1 MGRTDSMAAR
11 LPQLYRDGELL
22 RGSVTGHTGGV
33 LDLPAVQLEVLG
45 EEEVEVQIAHWF
57 GTARSLGEAAALAA
71 LLDFEP
77 ESWQTLPLFRTWV
90 NSMRDSM
97 LLDGAVTIRGL
108 EVFVEEYS
116 RGFQSATGIAAVP
129 QIDSW
134 SPVPSINDA
143 ALIENPLLKRD
154 QRVPQTG
161 GIEPLLQF
169 QVLQKGLD
177 ESFASFLLN
186 GLALGPEYVP
196 VIVNVTTGQGLVFKS
211 PVPVGGRLWLMA
223 DSDGGMTANLE
234 GTDATANLFSVSDVS
249 PGNPWGGNQAKQ
261 PAQAI
266 RLARGANDLWFFP
279 LAHYDALGLDRFLFS
294 LPDLLT
300 QQGRWDQSRFD
311 HALFYQE
318 PAMLLHVLWQETQPA
333 KVEIQLPAGAMLS
346 AAGRFIPALA
356 ARTELESS
364 LAEGVGKLKAAGV
377 ETSVELLAFREEQR
391 QREFLRTILPL
402 TVRERG
408 PVGEDKLPDA
418 GGVFEVTAFEG
429 STFR

>member
-1 MGRTDSMAAR
+1 MGRKSAMAAR

-22 RGSVTGHTGGV
+22 SGSAAAHAGGV

-57 GTARSLGEAAALAA
+57 GSARSLDEAAALAA

-77 ESWQTLPLFRTWV
+77 ESWQTLPLFRAWV

-97 LLDGAVTIRGL
+97 LLDGAVTVRGL

-116 RGFQSATGIAAVP
+116 RGFQSATGISAVP
-129 QIDSW
+129 RIDSW
-134 SPVPSINDA
+134 SNVPSISDA
-143 ALIENPLLKRD
+143 ALIENPLLNRD

-169 QVLQKGLD
+169 QVVQKGLD
-177 ESFASFLLN
+177 EVFASFLLT

-196 VIVNVTTGQGLVFKS
+196 VIVNVTTGQGLVFKK
-211 PVPVGGRLWLMA
+211 PIPVGSRLWLMA
-223 DSDGGMTANLE
+223 KSDGSMTANLE
-234 GTDATANLFSVSDVS
+234 GVDASANLFSVSDVS
-249 PGNPWGGNQAKQ
+249 PGTPWDGGQVKQ

-294 LPDLLT
+294 LPDLLL

-311 HALFYQE
+311 HSLFYQD

-333 KVEIQLPAGAMLS
+333 RVDIQLPAGAMLS
-346 AAGRFIPALA
+346 AKGRFLPAIT

-364 LAEGVGKLKAAGV
+364 LAEGIGKLKAAGV

-391 QREFLRTILPL
+391 QREFLRTVLPF
-402 TVRERG
+402 TVQERG
-408 PVGEDKLPDA
+408 PVGEDKFPDA